1 MSKKTTVVLGIAT
14 STIMALGTCGTALA
28 SVVVPVDASRQ
39 DASSPVAATDA
50 TVARL
55 SSGVVRVNNV
65 QGAFAF
71 SQGTVDDTA
80 TIAKAFAKA
89 PSYLCGGEAAQME
102 GFDSSATQ
110 GALEQAVSVGS
121 LRVTGEVQQSFTA
134 SLEDLAAENSHTV
147 VMGCACGGNPADGR
161 TSVTASVTGVLL
173 RDVLQKA
180 QVNDGVNTIVFT
192 SIDGYE
198 VALPLTY
205 VAQRC
210 SMIVYAVNGESVQ
223 NTMGGSNQLWL
234 GSTSARYFAR
244 DIVSIELR
252 TQDEAPAA
260 PGAANAADAAKNV
273 PNVTILSGTSA

>member
-1 MSKKTTVVLGIAT
+1 MNKKTTVALGVAT

-28 SVVVPVDASRQ
+28 N
-39 DASSPVAATDA
+39 VAAPGDSGHQDTSASLAA
-50 TVARL
+50 TVGSPATGSVL
-55 SSGVVRVNNV
+55 VNNV
-65 QGAFAF
+65 QGTFAF
-71 SQGTVDDTA
+71 SQGTPDDTA

-89 PSYLCGGEAAQME
+89 PSYLCGGETAQME
-102 GFDSSATQ
+102 GSSAAQ
-110 GALEQAVSVGS
+110 GSSEQAVPEGS

-161 TSVTASVTGVLL
+161 TSVAAGVTGVMLS
-173 RDVLQKA
+173 DVLQKA

-192 SIDGYE
+192 SSDGYE

-234 GSTSARYFAR
+234 GSTSARYFVRNVA
-244 DIVSIELR
+244 SIELR

-273 PNVTILSGTSA
+273 PNATILSGASA